1 MNLLRPTLLTLA
13 CLMALPGHADDLPSL
28 GDASSAIV
36 SPQQEHQLGRAWLSL
51 LRGQVNQLNDPQLK
65 DYVETSVYKLAE
77 TSQLQDR
84 RLEFILIDSR
94 ELNAFAA
101 PGGIVGVNGGLFL
114 NAQTEGE
121 YASVLAHELAH
132 LSQRHFARG
141 VEAQQRMQLPMMAA
155 LLAGIV
161 LAAGGAGDA
170 GIGMIAGTQAAA
182 IQEQRRFS
190 RQNEQEA
197 DRIGIQN
204 LEKAGYDPRNMPTMF
219 ERLAR
224 QYRYDAK
231 PPEFLLTHPVTES
244 RIADTRN
251 RADQAPKGGIEDSMR
266 YQLIR
271 ARVAL
276 IYEGTPGLAAK
287 RFRAQLDEDPKLDA
301 ARYGLALA
309 QIKGGRLNEAREMLK
324 PLLAKAPNDIIYNLA
339 QIDLDI
345 TNNRLADAQQRA
357 ERMQGLYPGNYP
369 LKQVRADLLV
379 KQNKPAEA
387 EKVLNELVKSR
398 PDDPDVWY
406 DMAEVRGL
414 SGNTIGL
421 HRARAE
427 YFTLVG
433 DFDQAIQQLD
443 YAKRRAGGNFPLAS
457 QIDQRQREIMEQ
469 RRMVQ
474 EMMGR

>member
-1 MNLLRPTLLTLA
+1 
-13 CLMALPGHADDLPSL
+13 
-28 GDASSAIV
+28 
-36 SPQQEHQLGRAWLSL
+36 
-51 LRGQVNQLNDPQLK
+51 
-65 DYVETSVYKLAE
+65 
-77 TSQLQDR
+77 
-84 RLEFILIDSR
+84 
-94 ELNAFAA
+94 
-101 PGGIVGVNGGLFL
+101 
-114 NAQTEGE
+114 
-121 YASVLAHELAH
+121 
-132 LSQRHFARG
+132 
-141 VEAQQRMQLPMMAA
+141 
-155 LLAGIV
+155 
-161 LAAGGAGDA
+161 
-170 GIGMIAGTQAAA
+170 
-182 IQEQRRFS
+182 
-190 RQNEQEA
+190 
-197 DRIGIQN
+197 
-204 LEKAGYDPRNMPTMF
+204 MF
-219 ERLAR
+219 ERLAQ
-224 QYRYDAK
+224 QYRYGAK

-251 RADQAPKGGIEDSMR
+251 RAEQAPKGGVEDSQR

-276 IYEGTPGLAAK
+276 TYEETPGLAAK
-287 RFRAQLDEDPKLDA
+287 RFRSQLDEDPKLDA

-309 QIKGGRLNEAREMLK
+309 QIKGGQLNEARENLK
-324 PLLAKAPNDIIYNLA
+324 PLLAKAPNDITYNLA

-379 KQNKPAEA
+379 KQSKPAEA
-387 EKVLNELVKSR
+387 EKILNELIKSR

-427 YFTLVG
+427 FFTLVG

-457 QIDQRQREIMEQ
+457 QIDQRQREILEQ
-469 RRMVQ
+469 QRMVR

>member
-1 MNLLRPTLLTLA
+1 MKLLRPTLLTLA
-13 CLMALPGHADDLPSL
+13 CLLALPGHADDLPSL

-161 LAAGGAGDA
+161 LAAGRWRRRHRHDCRH
-170 GIGMIAGTQAAA
+170 QAAA

-197 DRIGIQN
+197 DRIGILNRKRPATTHATCQPCSS
-204 LEKAGYDPRNMPTMF
+204 AWPASIAMTPSHRNF
-219 ERLAR
+219 C
-224 QYRYDAK
+224 
-231 PPEFLLTHPVTES
+231 
-244 RIADTRN
+244 
-251 RADQAPKGGIEDSMR
+251 
-266 YQLIR
+266 
-271 ARVAL
+271 
-276 IYEGTPGLAAK
+276 
-287 RFRAQLDEDPKLDA
+287 
-301 ARYGLALA
+301 
-309 QIKGGRLNEAREMLK
+309 
-324 PLLAKAPNDIIYNLA
+324 
-339 QIDLDI
+339 
-345 TNNRLADAQQRA
+345 
-357 ERMQGLYPGNYP
+357 
-369 LKQVRADLLV
+369 
-379 KQNKPAEA
+379 
-387 EKVLNELVKSR
+387 
-398 PDDPDVWY
+398 
-406 DMAEVRGL
+406 
-414 SGNTIGL
+414 
-421 HRARAE
+421 
-427 YFTLVG
+427 
-433 DFDQAIQQLD
+433 
-443 YAKRRAGGNFPLAS
+443 
-457 QIDQRQREIMEQ
+457 
-469 RRMVQ
+469 
-474 EMMGR
+474 